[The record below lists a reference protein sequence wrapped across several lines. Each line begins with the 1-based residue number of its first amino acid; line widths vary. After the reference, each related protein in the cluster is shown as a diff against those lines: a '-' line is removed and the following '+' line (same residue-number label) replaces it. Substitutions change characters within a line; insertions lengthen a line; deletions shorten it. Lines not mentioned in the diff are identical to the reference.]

1 MILSNTFLVVGSL
14 DPVGIIQLSIMA
26 FSIVLSILTISAYK
40 NTHVKK
46 LGFVAIAFGLFAFQL
61 FIEYADDAFDLF
73 GEGGTDL
80 IMVLVTLAILLCFFF
95 GIIQKRK
102 PSTESLS
109 K

>member
-1 MILSNTFLVVGSL
+1 MNLSSMILVIGSL
-14 DPVGIIQLSIMA
+14 GPIGIVELSIMA
-26 FSIVLSILTISAYK
+26 FSIALSILTISAYK

-46 LGFVAIAFGLFAFQL
+46 LVFAAIAFGLFAFQL

-73 GEGGTDL
+73 GEEGTDL
-80 IMVLVTLAILLCFFF
+80 LMVLVTLVILLCFFF

-102 PSTESLS
+102 PSSESLF